1 MSRERSSSLTDR
13 ILNDPKLLT
22 GSVVGAAFLG
32 VTVWSVSVLGS
43 KKPDDNLKAAKLAM
57 PADAKLKETIVPS
70 RERDESSH
78 LGVKKLRASEFSES
92 VITADSI
99 AALDEQD
106 ASAEEATETMS
117 EVRAMQMEAQKMA
130 GIHGQVADSAAMIE
144 EARKRREKMGS
155 LGKVDTLRN
164 TDYVAAGAAALAKAK
179 NEVEGPID
187 PARAREIAS
196 SGLIARKPSGGGPT
210 RHFLKRQAHAGGNSL
225 GRGNANLARASGSGG
240 AAASFSGANGGA
252 AIPGTGALNAPQAG
266 TGGAGLG
273 GGGTPVSSGAGAG
286 AGAALGV
293 GGGGGGGGGASEAGS
308 KDAPTA
314 AKSWRAI
321 EGQASD
327 FLVVADSYHTN
338 VVTKVTEHEKQY
350 LPPLRSSVIAADGI
364 LAALL
369 KTVLTAKV
377 RYRSYP
383 AALSAASD
391 VEAMISVEQRPRLKT
406 AGSEL
411 NASWSVIERV
421 PKRCLDYISR
431 WETETR
437 DMNNGGDDGGYVS
450 KNERERMAKEG
461 WSLNGDKWTKQVE
474 YRDPV
479 DARTGALAAH
489 KRLIAALEDVRHVR
503 QLAEITERLAGSE
516 MSEVAAT
523 IPESAEANA
532 FLAFSSDVGAGMRRV
547 MDLIPG
553 TLMVGQFTGDY
564 EALQS
569 LQEHVLK
576 GRLDVR
582 DMNKRAKN
590 QNLAFPES
598 RERNEFQSH
607 MTDAAN
613 NSSEALAHVS
623 SSGENLYSLVK
634 TGEESTEAYLDLC
647 DARKKLLSMTEIA
660 KK

>member
-1 MSRERSSSLTDR
+1 
-13 ILNDPKLLT
+13 
-22 GSVVGAAFLG
+22 
-32 VTVWSVSVLGS
+32 
-43 KKPDDNLKAAKLAM
+43 
-57 PADAKLKETIVPS
+57 
-70 RERDESSH
+70 
-78 LGVKKLRASEFSES
+78 
-92 VITADSI
+92 
-99 AALDEQD
+99 
-106 ASAEEATETMS
+106 
-117 EVRAMQMEAQKMA
+117 
-130 GIHGQVADSAAMIE
+130 
-144 EARKRREKMGS
+144 
-155 LGKVDTLRN
+155 
-164 TDYVAAGAAALAKAK
+164 
-179 NEVEGPID
+179 
-187 PARAREIAS
+187 
-196 SGLIARKPSGGGPT
+196 
-210 RHFLKRQAHAGGNSL
+210 
-225 GRGNANLARASGSGG
+225 
-240 AAASFSGANGGA
+240 
-252 AIPGTGALNAPQAG
+252 
-266 TGGAGLG
+266 
-273 GGGTPVSSGAGAG
+273 
-286 AGAALGV
+286 
-293 GGGGGGGGGASEAGS
+293 
-308 KDAPTA
+308 
-314 AKSWRAI
+314 
-321 EGQASD
+321 
-327 FLVVADSYHTN
+327 
-338 VVTKVTEHEKQY
+338 
-350 LPPLRSSVIAADGI
+350 
-364 LAALL
+364 
-369 KTVLTAKV
+369 
-377 RYRSYP
+377 
-383 AALSAASD
+383 
-391 VEAMISVEQRPRLKT
+391 
-406 AGSEL
+406 
-411 NASWSVIERV
+411 
-421 PKRCLDYISR
+421 
-431 WETETR
+431 
-437 DMNNGGDDGGYVS
+437 
-450 KNERERMAKEG
+450 
-461 WSLNGDKWTKQVE
+461 VE